1 METSA
6 KGRAFNRA
14 HEGNPLTCYLD
25 PVGVPTIG
33 VGFTM
38 RSAAVRK
45 AMARFG
51 ITKLVPGKTKI
62 TAAQSDAI
70 FAEVLASEEFEGA
83 VKKGMPKDR
92 KVEQHMF
99 DAMSSAVWNLG
110 GGFMGWGW
118 KRPWAENN
126 DKRGSAEIWAANYNM
141 AKGKRLPGLVRR
153 RKEEAV
159 LFLTGRY
166 AGIADTA
173 PEGVPREELPEAPK
187 TPDPVTKE
195 AQEIL
200 TKLGLDVEVDGWYGP
215 KTRAAVKRY
224 QEMHPH
230 LKNDGVLGPATLS
243 QLRRDVQAVKDTVSK
258 TLPTVTG
265 VGGLSWV
272 SGLPWGWIALAV
284 GIAVLAYF
292 AWRYRDVIQR
302 RWNALT
308 GKTVVV

>member
-1 METSA
+1 MKTSE

-25 PVGVPTIG
+25 PVGIPTIG
-33 VGFTM
+33 IGFTM
-38 RSAAVRK
+38 RSPAVRK
-45 AMARFG
+45 ALARFG

-62 TAAQSDAI
+62 TGAQSDAI
-70 FAEVLASEEFEGA
+70 FAEVLASDEFEGA
-83 VKKGMPKDR
+83 VNNGLPKGR
-92 KVEQHMF
+92 KVEQHMY

-118 KRPWAENN
+118 KRPWADNN
-126 DKRGSAEIWAANYNM
+126 DKRGSAEIWAANYNT
-141 AKGKRLPGLVRR
+141 AKGKRLHGLVRR

-173 PEGVPREELPEAPK
+173 PEGVPRDELPDAPAK
-187 TPDPVTKE
+187 PDPVTKE
-195 AQEIL
+195 AQEML
-200 TKLGLDVEVDGWYGP
+200 KKLGIPIDADGWYGP

-230 LKNDGVLGPATLS
+230 LKNDGILGPATLS
-243 QLRRDVQAVKDTVSK
+243 QLRRDVQALKDTVSK

-272 SGLPWGWIALAV
+272 AGLPWGWIAAGV
-284 GIAVLAYF
+284 AIAMLAYF

-302 RWNALT
+302 RWNALR